1 LAAAN
6 DAIFRGIAGA
16 SGNGVGQNAALH
28 IDALLR
34 IRHYAALQ
42 IGSIDNADW

>member
-1 LAAAN
+1 VEL
-6 DAIFRGIAGA
+6 RGA
-16 SGNGVGQNAALH
+16 SADVAGQNAAQR

-42 IGSIDNADW
+42 MGLMKNADW